1 MALQRSPAHR
11 PLARGYLGWH
21 LALHKTSQAMAEHTA
36 PIRFRRASTLTL
48 GWNNLL
54 HLVEALLDPV
64 VLVLSLWAVA
74 LYTEGRMTPLYLVL
88 SLLVFSLTFPGTA
101 RLEISGWRLARDILF
116 SWGSVAAILLLLGY
130 VSGYIDLFDRETILV
145 WLALAPACQLAV
157 HTALRRFAPSLLR
170 MPGEPR
176 RVVIAGVNEH
186 GLALA
191 RQIVSSPYISD
202 RLIGFFDD
210 RDDGRI
216 VHPEKFALLGTL
228 GDMPRFV
235 RENRVQVIYLSLPM
249 ATQPRILQLLDELAD
264 TTVSIYFVPDM
275 FLTDLMQ
282 GRIDSVGDIP
292 VVAVCETPF
301 SGINSIVKRASDI
314 VLAGLILALISPL
327 MLLIAAAVKLDSP
340 GPVIFRQRRYGL
352 DGEEIFVSK
361 FRSMKVCEDGGT
373 IRQAQKNDPRVTR
386 LGAFLRKT
394 SLDELPQFFNV
405 LQGRMSIVGP
415 RPHAVAHN
423 ELYRK
428 LIKGYMV
435 RHKVK
440 PGITGW
446 AQINGYRGE
455 TDTLDKMKGRI
466 DYDLAY
472 LRNWSL
478 RLDLYII
485 LKTLGVV
492 LKDRNAY

>member
-1 MALQRSPAHR
+1 
-11 PLARGYLGWH
+11 
-21 LALHKTSQAMAEHTA
+21 MAEHTA

-54 HLVEALLDPV
+54 HLVEALLDPL

-74 LYTEGRMTPLYLVL
+74 FYAEGRLTPLYLVL

-101 RLEISGWRLARDILF
+101 RLEISGWRLVRDILF
-116 SWGSVAAILLLLGY
+116 GWGSVAGLLLFFGY
-130 VSGYIDLFDRETILV
+130 VSGYLDLFDREAILA
-145 WLALAPACQLAV
+145 WLALAPTSQLAV
-157 HTALRRFAPSLLR
+157 HTALRRFAPSLLQI
-170 MPGEPR
+170 PGEPK

-191 RQIVSSPYISD
+191 RQIVQSPYIAD

-210 RDDGRI
+210 RYDERI
-216 VHPEKFALLGTL
+216 VRPDDFALLGTL
-228 GDMPRFV
+228 SELPRFV
-235 RENRVQVIYLSLPM
+235 RDNRIQVIYLSLPM
-249 ATQPRILQLLDELAD
+249 ATQPRILQLLDEVAD
-264 TTVSIYFVPDM
+264 TTASIYFVPDL

-301 SGINSIVKRASDI
+301 SGINSIVKRTSDV
-314 VLAGLILALISPL
+314 VLSVLILTLISPL

-340 GPVIFRQRRYGL
+340 GPVIFKQRRYGL
-352 DGEEIFVSK
+352 DGEEIIVSK
-361 FRSMKVCEDGGT
+361 FRSMTVCEDGSN
-373 IRQAQKNDPRVTR
+373 IQQAQKNDQRVTR

-394 SLDELPQFFNV
+394 SMDELPQFFNV

-428 LIKGYMV
+428 MIKGYMV

-446 AQINGYRGE
+446 AQVNGCRGE
-455 TDTLDKMKGRI
+455 TDTVEKMKKRI
-466 DYDLAY
+466 EYDLAY

-485 LKTLGVV
+485 VKTVAV
-492 LKDRNAY
+492 IFKDRNAY

>member
-1 MALQRSPAHR
+1 
-11 PLARGYLGWH
+11 
-21 LALHKTSQAMAEHTA
+21 MAEHTA

-74 LYTEGRMTPLYLVL
+74 FYTEGGLTPLYLIL
-88 SLLVFSLTFPGTA
+88 SLIVFSLTFPGTA
-101 RLEISGWRLARDILF
+101 RLEVSGWRVVRHILVG
-116 SWGSVAAILLLLGY
+116 WGSIAAILLAFGY
-130 VSGYIDLFDRETILV
+130 VSGYLDLFDRQAILA
-145 WLALAPACQLAV
+145 WLALAPASQLAV
-157 HTALRRFAPSLLR
+157 HTVLRRAAPSLLQIS
-170 MPGEPR
+170 GEPK
-176 RVVIAGVNEH
+176 RVIIAGVNEQ

-191 RQIVSSPYISD
+191 RQIVESPYIAD

-210 RDDGRI
+210 RYDERI
-216 VHPEKFALLGTL
+216 VRPDAFFPLLGKL
-228 GDMPRFV
+228 GELPRFV
-235 RENRVQVIYLSLPM
+235 REHRIQVIYLSLPM
-249 ATQPRILQLLDELAD
+249 AMQPRIVKLFEELAD
-264 TTVSIYFVPDM
+264 TTASIYFVPDL

-282 GRIDSVGDIP
+282 GRIDSVRDIP
-292 VVAVCETPF
+292 VIAVCETPF
-301 SGINSIVKRASDI
+301 SGINGIVKRTSDV
-314 VLAGLILALISPL
+314 VLSLLILTLISPL
-327 MLLIAAAVKLDSP
+327 MLLIAAAVKLNSP

-352 DGEEIFVSK
+352 DGDEIIVSK
-361 FRSMKVCEDGGT
+361 FRSMMVCEDGSE
-373 IRQAQKNDPRVTR
+373 IPQAQQNDPRVTR

-394 SLDELPQFFNV
+394 SMDELPQFFNV

-428 LIKGYMV
+428 MIKGYMV

-446 AQINGYRGE
+446 AQVNGYRGE
-455 TDTLDKMKGRI
+455 TDTLEKMKRRI

-472 LRNWSL
+472 LRDWSL

-485 LKTLGVV
+485 LRTVSVV
-492 LKDRNAY
+492 FKDRNAY